1 MLGGKRQVEMIF
13 LLLCLLLHQ
22 VQRLVAS
29 SSPETLTS
37 MVEVEQNEKT
47 RQKQQPPCHLSFRV
61 LSTNTIFSSGSCSLL
76 SRLSHGLLAASL
88 QQRSPTLFLAR
99 HIAPTSD
106 RLTLARAIQSSLSEK
121 LETASLARPGFPW
134 RLKIQRGFTLSR
146 ELGVCFCLRKIY
158 QLHMEFTR
166 RGSGL
171 ESMVKIHSK
180 DTTSKSDLYQGTNH
194 FWWLQ
199 GK

>member
-1 MLGGKRQVEMIF
+1 MIF
-13 LLLCLLLHQ
+13 LLLCLLPHQ
-22 VQRLVAS
+22 IQCLVAS
-29 SSPETLTS
+29 CPETLTG

-47 RQKQQPPCHLSFRV
+47 RQKQKPPCHLIFRV
-61 LSTNTIFSSGSCSLL
+61 WSTNTILSSGSCSLL
-76 SRLSHGLLAASL
+76 SRLSHGVLAASL
-88 QQRSPTLFLAR
+88 QQRSPTLFLAQ
-99 HIAPTSD
+99 HIAPTLD
-106 RLTLARAIQSSLSEK
+106 RVTPARAMQSSLSEK

-134 RLKIQRGFTLSR
+134 RLKIQRGFTLLR